1 MRNFL
6 FLMFFFQMVNSQTVA
21 DRLKIRSSYNPNS
34 ISALTLEFNNEFILQ
49 KKLISKYKDSRLVK
63 DSEKKSL
70 QRMYDGVPIY
80 FSTDNTASGI
90 TVRANALYEG
100 GELGLNLSGKGI
112 VAGVWDGGKVRSTHQ
127 EFTNGRVV
135 QGDNFNSSSSHS
147 SHVTGIIIA
156 GGIDAKS
163 KGIAFGGAARTFY
176 WDLDLSEMTTFG
188 AEGYL
193 VSNHSYGYN
202 ITELANWRF
211 GAYDQTSADY
221 DKISEVFPY
230 YQIVVAA
237 GNSRNLVHPQII
249 AKSGYDLLSG
259 SALSKNCLVVAAVS
273 SVENYD
279 NASSVRIAS
288 FSNYGPTD
296 DGRIKPDIAAQGVG
310 VYSVSSISDDSYE
323 TLNGTSMAAPAI
335 TGLVLLLQEHFKNR
349 NGYFMKAATV
359 RGLICHSASEAGFT
373 AGPDYEYGW
382 GLANGKEATKLI
394 SNNGS
399 KSIVK
404 EENLNNNGVYTNT
417 FSINTIQPLSVSIA
431 WTDPAGVKTA
441 SGVEDSRTPVLI
453 NNLDLK
459 LIKDGVVFYPWK
471 LNPDIINQA
480 ATNNSDNEVDNI
492 EKVFIENAEP
502 GLYTIQVTHKGS
514 LLNGNQEFSLIADG
528 QSVLTLAS
536 SDFEIKGRVKL
547 YPIPAEETLFFD
559 LPVAFIPNTME
570 ISDLTGKVIRGFKYD
585 EKNNI
590 KISDLNSGIYF
601 IKFTSESKI
610 INLKFVKK

>member
-1 MRNFL
+1 
-6 FLMFFFQMVNSQTVA
+6 MVNSQTVA

-211 GAYDQTSADY
+211 GA
-221 DKISEVFPY
+221 
-230 YQIVVAA
+230 
-237 GNSRNLVHPQII
+237 
-249 AKSGYDLLSG
+249 
-259 SALSKNCLVVAAVS
+259 
-273 SVENYD
+273 
-279 NASSVRIAS
+279 
-288 FSNYGPTD
+288 
-296 DGRIKPDIAAQGVG
+296 
-310 VYSVSSISDDSYE
+310 
-323 TLNGTSMAAPAI
+323 
-335 TGLVLLLQEHFKNR
+335 
-349 NGYFMKAATV
+349 
-359 RGLICHSASEAGFT
+359 
-373 AGPDYEYGW
+373 
-382 GLANGKEATKLI
+382 
-394 SNNGS
+394 
-399 KSIVK
+399 
-404 EENLNNNGVYTNT
+404 
-417 FSINTIQPLSVSIA
+417 
-431 WTDPAGVKTA
+431 
-441 SGVEDSRTPVLI
+441 
-453 NNLDLK
+453 
-459 LIKDGVVFYPWK
+459 
-471 LNPDIINQA
+471 
-480 ATNNSDNEVDNI
+480 
-492 EKVFIENAEP
+492 
-502 GLYTIQVTHKGS
+502 
-514 LLNGNQEFSLIADG
+514 
-528 QSVLTLAS
+528 
-536 SDFEIKGRVKL
+536 
-547 YPIPAEETLFFD
+547 
-559 LPVAFIPNTME
+559 
-570 ISDLTGKVIRGFKYD
+570 
-585 EKNNI
+585 
-590 KISDLNSGIYF
+590 
-601 IKFTSESKI
+601 
-610 INLKFVKK
+610 

>member
-1 MRNFL
+1 MRKFL
-6 FLMFFFQMVNSQTVA
+6 FLVFVFQMTNSQTIG
-21 DRLKIRSSYNPNS
+21 DRFTIRSTYDPNS
-34 ISALTLEFNNEFILQ
+34 ISKLIAEFNNEFISQ
-49 KKLISKYKDSRLVK
+49 KNLISKFKDGKLVK

-70 QRMYDGVPIY
+70 QRIYDGVPIY
-80 FSTDNTASGI
+80 FTTENTDSGI
-90 TVRANALYEG
+90 TIRANALYEG
-100 GELGLNLSGKGI
+100 GGLGLNLSGKGI

-127 EFTNGRVV
+127 EFANGRVV
-135 QGDNFNSSSSHS
+135 LGDNFNSFSSHG
-147 SHVTGIIIA
+147 SHVTGTIIG

-163 KGIAFGGAARTFY
+163 KGIAFEGTARTFY
-176 WDLDLSEMTTFG
+176 WDLDLSEMTNFG

-202 ITELANWRF
+202 ITDLANWRF
-211 GAYDQTSADY
+211 GAYDQTSTDY

-273 SVENYD
+273 AIENYD
-279 NASSVRIAS
+279 SASNVRIAS

-310 VYSVSSISDDSYE
+310 VFSASSISDVSYE
-323 TLNGTSMAAPAI
+323 TLNGTSMAAPSI
-335 TGLVLLLQEHFKNR
+335 TGLVLLLQEHFKNL
-349 NGYFMKAATV
+349 NGYFMKAASV
-359 RGLICHSASEAGFT
+359 RGLICHTASEAGFSL
-373 AGPDYEYGW
+373 GPDYEYGW
-382 GLANGKEATKLI
+382 GLANGKEAAKLV

-399 KSIVK
+399 KSIIK
-404 EENLNNNGVYTNT
+404 EENLINGGVYTRT
-417 FSINTIQPLSVSIA
+417 FSINSTQPLSVSIA

-441 SGVEDSRTPVLI
+441 SGIEDSRAPILI

-459 LIKDGVVFYPWK
+459 LRKDGVVFYPWK

-502 GLYTIQVTHKGS
+502 GTYTIQVTHKGA
-514 LLNGNQEFSLIADG
+514 LLNGSQEFSLIADG
-528 QSVLTLAS
+528 LTSTTLAS
-536 SDFEIKGRVKL
+536 SEFEVNDGFRI
-547 YPIPAEETLFFD
+547 YPNPAQEILFFD
-559 LPVAFIPNTME
+559 IPLGC
-570 ISDLTGKVIRGFKYD
+570 IPQSIGVFDLTGKMIRSINY
-585 EKNNI
+585 EQKNNI
-590 KISDLNSGIYF
+590 DISGFVSGVYI
-601 IKFTSESKI
+601 IKFTSEDKTV
-610 INLKFVKK
+610 NLKFVKN

>member
-1 MRNFL
+1 
-6 FLMFFFQMVNSQTVA
+6 MVNSQTVG
-21 DRLKIRSSYNPNS
+21 DRNRIRSTYNANS
-34 ISALTLEFNNEFILQ
+34 IFKITSEFNNEFILQ

-70 QRMYDGVPIY
+70 QRIYDGVPIY
-80 FSTDNTASGI
+80 FTTDNTASGI

-100 GELGLNLSGKGI
+100 GELGLNLSGRGI

-127 EFTNGRVV
+127 EFANGRVV
-135 QGDNFNSSSSHS
+135 FGDNFNSFSSHG
-147 SHVTGIIIA
+147 SHVTGTIIS

-163 KGIAFGGAARTFY
+163 KGIAFEATARTFY
-176 WDLDLSEMTTFG
+176 WDLDLSEMTNFG

-202 ITELANWRF
+202 IADLANWRF
-211 GAYDQTSADY
+211 GAYDQTSTDY

-249 AKSGYDLLSG
+249 AKSGYDLLAG

-273 SVENYD
+273 PIEKYD
-279 NASSVRIAS
+279 SASNVRIAS

-310 VYSVSSISDDSYE
+310 VFSVSSISDVSYE

-335 TGLVLLLQEHFKNR
+335 TGLVLLLQEHFKNV
-349 NGYFMKAATV
+349 NGYFMKAASV
-359 RGLICHSASEAGFT
+359 RGLICHTASEAGFT
-373 AGPDYEYGW
+373 TGPDYEYGW
-382 GLANGKEATKLI
+382 GIANGREAAKLI

-399 KSIVK
+399 KSIIK
-404 EENLNNNGVYTNT
+404 EENLINNEVYRKT
-417 FSINTIQPLSVSIA
+417 FSINTTQPLSVSIA

-441 SGVEDSRTPVLI
+441 SGVEDSRTPNLI

-459 LIKDGVVFYPWK
+459 VIKDGVVFYPWK

-514 LLNGNQEFSLIADG
+514 LLNGSQEFTLIADG
-528 QSVLTLAS
+528 QTSTTLAAS
-536 SDFEIKGRVKL
+536 EFVLNDGFRIYPNPAQEI
-547 YPIPAEETLFFD
+547 LFFD
-559 LPVAFIPNTME
+559 IPLGFIPQF
-570 ISDLTGKVIRGFKYD
+570 IGVFDLTGKMIRSYNY
-585 EKNNI
+585 EQKNNI
-590 KISDLNSGIYF
+590 DISGLVSGVYI
-601 IKFTSESKI
+601 IKFICEERTV
-610 INLKFVKK
+610 NLKFVKN

>member
-1 MRNFL
+1 MRKFL
-6 FLMFFFQMVNSQTVA
+6 FLVFVFQMTNSQTIG
-21 DRLKIRSSYNPNS
+21 DRFTIRSTYDPNS
-34 ISALTLEFNNEFILQ
+34 ISKF
-49 KKLISKYKDSRLVK
+49 KDGKLVK

-70 QRMYDGVPIY
+70 QRIYDGVPIY
-80 FSTDNTASGI
+80 FTTENTDSGI
-90 TVRANALYEG
+90 TIRANALYEG
-100 GELGLNLSGKGI
+100 GGLGLNLSGKGI

-127 EFTNGRVV
+127 EFANGRVV
-135 QGDNFNSSSSHS
+135 LGDNFNSFSSHG
-147 SHVTGIIIA
+147 SHVTGTIIG

-163 KGIAFGGAARTFY
+163 KGIAFEGTARTFY
-176 WDLDLSEMTTFG
+176 WDLDLSEMTNFG

-202 ITELANWRF
+202 ITDLANWRF
-211 GAYDQTSADY
+211 GAYDQTSTDY

-273 SVENYD
+273 AIENYD
-279 NASSVRIAS
+279 SASNVRIAS

-310 VYSVSSISDDSYE
+310 VFSASSISDVSYE
-323 TLNGTSMAAPAI
+323 TLNGTSMAAPSI
-335 TGLVLLLQEHFKNR
+335 TGLVLLLQEHFKNL
-349 NGYFMKAATV
+349 NGYFMKAASV
-359 RGLICHSASEAGFT
+359 RGLICHTASEAGFSL
-373 AGPDYEYGW
+373 GPDYEYGW
-382 GLANGKEATKLI
+382 GLANGKEAAKLV

-399 KSIVK
+399 KSIIK
-404 EENLNNNGVYTNT
+404 EENLINGGVYTRT
-417 FSINTIQPLSVSIA
+417 FSINSTQPLSVSIA

-441 SGVEDSRTPVLI
+441 SGIEDSRAPILI

-459 LIKDGVVFYPWK
+459 LRKDGVVFYPWK

-502 GLYTIQVTHKGS
+502 GTYTIQVTHKGA
-514 LLNGNQEFSLIADG
+514 LLNGSQEFSLIADG
-528 QSVLTLAS
+528 LTSTTLAS
-536 SDFEIKGRVKL
+536 SEFEVNDGFRI
-547 YPIPAEETLFFD
+547 YPNPAQEILFFD
-559 LPVAFIPNTME
+559 IPLGC
-570 ISDLTGKVIRGFKYD
+570 IPQSIGVFDLTGKMIRSINY
-585 EKNNI
+585 EQKNNI
-590 KISDLNSGIYF
+590 DISGFVSGVYI
-601 IKFTSESKI
+601 IKFTSEDKTV
-610 INLKFVKK
+610 NLKFVKN